1 MSGHWLRLAALELSF
16 HSMWFCAHIRLATI
30 KFLLMFLRCFFHV
43 NFFFV
48 CPFEKRL
55 SFSLRRTHSCHYIW
69 WREISMCA
77 ADAVSV
83 CVPERERETNG
94 GSFIINICN
103 GMLTISQSLSLCMG
117 KPMLIFFASV
127 VRLPTNFSL
136 SPYQNLVKLK
146 MKCDSVIAGEIV
158 PKTLSFIC
166 SSLPWDCRY

>member
-43 NFFFV
+43 NFFSCARSKNV
-48 CPFEKRL
+48 SL
-55 SFSLRRTHSCHYIW
+55 SL
-69 WREISMCA
+69 CA
-77 ADAVSV
+77 AHTAVTTFGEEKFRCVLRMQWV
-83 CVPERERETNG
+83 CVCQRERETNG